1 MLFGSSKL
9 HLRVLKIIKIMRIG
23 IVGGGQLGRMFI
35 QNALNYG
42 HEIWTLDPDP
52 EAPCSQI
59 SHRFICADRND
70 ESAVYEMGKQC
81 DVVTIE
87 IENVSVEALERLEQE
102 GVAVYPQPR
111 ILKMVK
117 DKGAQKLF
125 YEAHGFPTAPY
136 ALVQS
141 KEDLKKH
148 TDLFPVMQKMRV
160 GGYDGK
166 GVTPVRSL
174 DDLETAFDAPSVLE
188 QWVDYEVELSVLVAR
203 NANGDVRSFPVVEQV
218 FNSEANLVDYLV
230 SPANVSAEIE
240 SEARSMAERLVT
252 EIDMVGLLAVELF
265 LTKDGKVLINE
276 IAPRPH
282 NSGHHTIEAC
292 YTSQFDIHMRSILNW
307 PLGDTSLRSAG
318 AMINLLG
325 EKGYSGPVVYQ
336 GMAEAIDQSG
346 VYPHVY
352 GKALTK
358 PFRKMGHVTVLAADR
373 EAALEKAQKVKQLIK
388 VIA

>member
-1 MLFGSSKL
+1 
-9 HLRVLKIIKIMRIG
+9 MRIG

-42 HEIWTLDPDP
+42 HEIVTLDPDP
-52 EAPCSQI
+52 DAPCSQI
-59 SHRFICADRND
+59 SHEFVCADRND
-70 ESAVYEMGKQC
+70 EEAVYNMGNTC

-87 IENVSVEALERLEQE
+87 IENVSVPALKRLEAE
-102 GVAVYPQPR
+102 GVKVFPQPR
-111 ILKMVK
+111 ILEMVK

-125 YEAHGFPTAPY
+125 YQEHGIPTAPF
-136 ALVQS
+136 ALVEH
-141 KEDLKKH
+141 KNEIHEHLDL
-148 TDLFPVMQKMRV
+148 LPVMQKMRV

-166 GVTPVRSL
+166 GVTPIKSAA
-174 DDLETAFDAPSVLE
+174 DIGGGFDAPSVLE
-188 QWVDYEVELSVLVAR
+188 QWVDYELELAVLVAR
-203 NANGDVRSFPVVEQV
+203 NENGEVASFPVVEQV
-218 FNSEANLVDYLV
+218 FNDEANLVDYLV
-230 SPANVSAEIE
+230 SPARISPEIE
-240 SEARSMAERLVT
+240 KTARELAEKLIS

-265 LTKDGKVLINE
+265 LTKDGQVLVNE

-292 YTSQFDIHMRSILNW
+292 FVSQFDIHMRSILNW
-307 PLGDTSLRSAG
+307 PLGDTSLRTPA

-325 EKGYSGPVVYQ
+325 EKGYSGPVIYQ
-336 GMAEAIDQSG
+336 GLPEAIRVNG

-358 PFRKMGHVTVLAADR
+358 PFRKMGHVTVVGGSS
-373 EAALEKAQKVKQLIK
+373 EEALEKAKAVKEGIR